1 MPRPESVLVT
11 RPAGQASALCDLLR
25 EAGYEPH
32 HQPMIELE
40 ANPEPGPEQ
49 RGILLDL
56 DRYQHVIFI
65 SGNAVRFGM
74 DNIEDYWP
82 QIPVGIEWYAV
93 GAATARR
100 LADYGVRASAPR
112 GEMTSEGLLALPALA
127 AVDGDRVLIVKGE
140 GGRSTLREELERR
153 GARVDEL
160 ACYRRRCPTLVPGE
174 LAESL
179 RHWDIG
185 TVLLSSGEALQNM
198 LGLLSPGETLNV
210 MELCLVLPSQ
220 RVTDQAAAAGFGE
233 LITAENASDAA
244 MLRAL
249 VERRPPVE
257 RMRER

>member
-1 MPRPESVLVT
+1 MPRPDSVLVT
-11 RPAGQASALCDLLR
+11 RPAGQEAALCDLLR

-32 HQPMIELE
+32 HQPLIKLE
-40 ANPEPGPEQ
+40 AIPEPGPEQ
-49 RGILLDL
+49 RAILLDL
-56 DRYQHVIFI
+56 DRYRHIIFI

-82 QIPVGIEWYAV
+82 QVPVGIDWYAV

-100 LADYGVRASAPR
+100 LGDYGVRAASPR

-127 AVDGDRVLIVKGE
+127 TVDGDRVLIVKGE
-140 GGRSTLREELERR
+140 GGRSTLREELARR

-160 ACYRRRCPTLVPGE
+160 VCYRRRRPPLAPGE
-174 LAESL
+174 LAERL
-179 RHWDIG
+179 RRWDVG
-185 TVLLSSGEALQNM
+185 TVLISSGEALQNM
-198 LGLLSPGETLNV
+198 LGLLSPLETLNLQG
-210 MELCLVLPSQ
+210 LCLVLPSQ
-220 RVTDQAAAAGFGE
+220 RVTDQATAAGFGE

-249 VERRPPVE
+249 VERRPRVE